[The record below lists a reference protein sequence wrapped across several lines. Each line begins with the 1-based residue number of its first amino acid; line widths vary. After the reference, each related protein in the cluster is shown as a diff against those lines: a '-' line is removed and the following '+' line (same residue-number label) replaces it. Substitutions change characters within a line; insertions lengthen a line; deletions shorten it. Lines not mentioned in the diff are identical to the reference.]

1 MTIDL
6 STYKKLYLETARKLV
21 EEYTQILSTQKTA
34 LAIQDILRIFHSLKG
49 QSMAMG
55 YKNIAALSLEIETFC
70 RTIIDNKILLNS
82 PLKDS
87 LPSPKVFSDTLDLID
102 KTNGDGS
109 LTEQV
114 DRMKKTID
122 GFKQKQ
128 LSILLVEDDV
138 FFQKVCIDKLREKH
152 VLVDFSD
159 NGEDAIVRI
168 AAKKY
173 DCILL
178 DIIMP
183 KKNGFDVLQFAK
195 ENNIIPA
202 TPFIVFSTLG
212 QEENIQKALS
222 MGAVDFI
229 SKGDFDFDL
238 LMSKIETVV
247 KKNIA
252 EA

>member
-6 STYKKLYLETARKLV
+6 SAYKKLYLETARKLV
-21 EEYTQILSTQKTA
+21 EEYTQVLSTQKA
-34 LAIQDILRIFHSLKG
+34 DLAVQDILRIFHSLKG

-55 YKNIAALSLEIETFC
+55 YKNLATLSLEVETYC
-70 RTIIDNKILLNS
+70 RALAENKISLNTS
-82 PLKDS
+82 LKDS
-87 LPSPKVFSDTLDLID
+87 LPSPKVFSGALDLID
-102 KTNGDGS
+102 STNEEGL
-109 LTEQV
+109 LTAEIQLI
-114 DRMKKTID
+114 KEATEGI
-122 GFKQKQ
+122 KQKQ

-138 FFQKVCIDKLREKH
+138 FFQKVCIDKLQEKH
-152 VLVDFSD
+152 ALVDFSD

-195 ENNIIPA
+195 DNNIIPA

-229 SKGDFDFDL
+229 SKGNFDFDL
-238 LMSKIETVV
+238 LMSKIEAAIN
-247 KKNIA
+247 KKNST
-252 EA
+252 